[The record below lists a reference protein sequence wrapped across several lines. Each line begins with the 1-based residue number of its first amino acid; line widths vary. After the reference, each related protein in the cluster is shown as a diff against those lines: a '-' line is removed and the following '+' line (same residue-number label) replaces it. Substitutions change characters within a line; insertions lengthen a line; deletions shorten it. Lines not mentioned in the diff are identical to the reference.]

1 MKERKFFELSFSK
14 KIMVILVGLLFT
26 VIFNNHHA
34 VYAGQLYTNIPL
46 DDYDFEA
53 KCQVGKSYT
62 IEKTLDDA
70 TLMLRVN
77 KKTRVNINV
86 TANIIQRDL
95 HHILDGN
102 IKVQVYRAL
111 DTESVYYAEDR
122 LYEKESEFNNN
133 TTINNG
139 NVVLEPG
146 IYIVYIDNSICT
158 TYYGIK
164 YQIGFSDGSMYI
176 QDFQLPDTITMYY
189 EKDAKINPS
198 SVTPSNYDVSGIKYS
213 SSNSNVVSFYDE
225 YVNEMHANGSGKAI
239 VTATAKNGT
248 KRYCAVIVKNGTPKI
263 SNKKMTIYQGYTDQV
278 YVKNTDSKVT
288 WKSSNKKVATVS
300 KGGYIKGKKIGKATI
315 TGKVD
320 GKTVKCKVT
329 VKREPINFRVDLYG
343 YDTRSNTFNLTIKNR
358 TKHKLRIYSSGA
370 YSLDKDYK
378 SYDRK
383 LRLTK
388 NRKYIDIK
396 AKKSKDIYFKV
407 KGSTTWWDVKD
418 AEVYFYV
425 KFAGKKFKVC
435 GDYEDGG
442 YYYSGGKWKETSKN
456 EDDY

>member
-1 MKERKFFELSFSK
+1 MKKRSDNLHKWYHVFKFIAIICCAFIFL
-14 KIMVILVGLLFT
+14 KID
-26 VIFNNHHA
+26 NHIIKA
-34 VYAGQLYTNIPL
+34 SDIYEI
-46 DDYDFEA
+46 DA
-53 KCQVGKSYT
+53 KCNIGQNIKQEQKDS
-62 IEKTLDDA
+62 IEKYVSFNVT
-70 TLMLRVN
+70 T
-77 KKTRVNINV
+77 KQRVNISIETNISYNYGDEQDYINHNV
-86 TANIIQRDL
+86 
-95 HHILDGN
+95 
-102 IKVQVYRAL
+102 VYSL
-111 DTESVYYAEDR
+111 YNLSDVTDYGYY
-122 LYEKESEFNNN
+122 LGHNYFKEEFSF
-133 TTINNG
+133 TKDKRINFKKSI
-139 NVVLEPG
+139 VLEPG
-146 IYIVYIDNSICT
+146 
-158 TYYGIK
+158 TYVLSFENYTYLCELEHNISLSNGTI
-164 YQIGFSDGSMYI
+164 FI

-189 EKDAKINPS
+189 DKYAKINP
-198 SVTPSNYDVSGIKYS
+198 VNITPTNYDISGIKYT
-213 SSNSNVVSFYDE
+213 SSNENVVFFYDDNKM
-225 YVNEMHANGSGKAI
+225 YANGSGKAI
-239 VTATAKNGT
+239 VTATAKNGI
-248 KRYCAVIVKNGTPKI
+248 KRYCTVIVKNGTPKI

-396 AKKSKDIYFKV
+396 AKKSKDIDFKV
-407 KGSTTWWDVKD
+407 KGSRTWWDVKD

-425 KFAGKKFKVC
+425 KFSGKKFKVC

-442 YYYSGGKWKETSKN
+442 YYYGGGKWKETSKN